1 MPGPHT
7 LIAARLCT
15 VTMLLSYVLPGRGV
29 AAQQVSVASARVA
42 STISQWPSP
51 QSGRVILLVEI
62 ADLPSAVRSARSR
75 DQIRVAD
82 DVGRMY
88 TPMGIAYRSLD
99 ISNSLVPEYLQT
111 PSARRTR
118 PHYLFLVP
126 PGQTRFV
133 LHVPSRRPVPFTA
146 SVDARA
152 VQR

>member
-1 MPGPHT
+1 MPGVPRLT
-7 LIAARLCT
+7 AVRLCT
-15 VTMLLSYVLPGRGV
+15 VTTLLSSVVLGRGV

-42 STISQWPSP
+42 SAVSQWPGP
-51 QSGRVILLVEI
+51 QSGNVILSIEI
-62 ADLPSAVRSARSR
+62 ADLPNAVRSVRSR
-75 DQIRVAD
+75 DRIRVAD

-99 ISNSLVPEYLQT
+99 NSNSLVPEYLQT

-118 PHYLFLVP
+118 PQYLFLVP

-133 LHVPSRRPVPFTA
+133 LHVPSRQPVPFTA

-152 VQR
+152 FRE